1 MPSFGISAVAH
12 ALPPRRVPLEALESE
27 GLLAGGASR
36 LRALGFDCV
45 HVSDV
50 DAGELALRAVG
61 ALAETHPF
69 DPETV
74 DALFYAGAL
83 PASHA
88 AANRGELLDGFSYP
102 AGRVQYELGLLNA
115 TVTGVSQAGCVGLV
129 RAVQLAA
136 DFLSAHPDASR
147 ALAVSADVLPRGAP
161 REILYNVISDG
172 ACAVLID
179 RDSSC
184 NRIMGCRNVTKGYY
198 WDVRAREAEIV
209 AAYFPTARTVVRETL
224 ESARV
229 RPDEIAWVI
238 PQNVSRRSWEILFDL
253 LELRSARLFADNIA
267 SIGHVIAADNFINL
281 ADATSRGLL
290 HRGDRLLLFNFGFG
304 ANWSCMLLEH

>member
-1 MPSFGISAVAH
+1 MPSVGISAIAH
-12 ALPPRRVPLEALESE
+12 ALPARRVTLEALDSA
-27 GLLAGGASR
+27 GLLVGGASR
-36 LRALGFDCV
+36 LRALGFDGV

-50 DAGELALRAVG
+50 DAGELALRAIR
-61 ALAETHPF
+61 ALAEMHPF

-88 AANRGELLDGFSYP
+88 AATRGELLDGFSYP
-102 AGRVQYELGLLNA
+102 GGRVQYELGLLNA

-136 DFLSAHPDASR
+136 DFLTAHPDARR
-147 ALAVSADVLPRGAP
+147 ALAVSADVLPPDAP

-172 ACAVLID
+172 ACAVLVE
-179 RDSSC
+179 RDSPR
-184 NRIMGCRNVTKGYY
+184 NRIMAWRNVTKGYY
-198 WDVRAREAEIV
+198 WDVRAHDAEIV

-224 ESARV
+224 ESAGV

-238 PQNVSRRSWEILFDL
+238 PQNVSRRSWEILFEL
-253 LELRSARLFADNIA
+253 LELRTARLFADNIA
-267 SIGHVIAADNFINL
+267 PIGHVIAADNFINL
-281 ADATSRGLL
+281 ADATSRQLL
-290 HRGDRLLLFNFGFG
+290 HSGDRLLLFNFGFG